1 MTHKVYK
8 TEDGQTI
15 IANTM
20 DDITDVSFKEYLL
33 KFHSYSIAPVMSKLA
48 FNVLGFLPIDSI
60 VRIVSRQSF
69 ELAKEALA
77 NLEQVTLPQEIMTLL
92 NSDLK
97 KKEQEKIL
105 KGLSLDANQ
114 LGALFLHGEELGY
127 KFSSYRFEG
136 VPQKIKKEDLPNFAY
151 IDDNDILH
159 RVGGESLS
167 EGQLRAL
174 INESKIIYVQMLDNG
189 IQWHAFIRTF
199 QGLKGKESGTQGS
212 VPHIHYYSNKNGTS
226 RRDFV
231 KMIKK
236 GNYPTAKV
244 HIPLMYRK

>member
-105 KGLSLDANQ
+105 KGLSLDETNW
-114 LGALFLHGEELGY
+114 GHFFYME
-127 KFSSYRFEG
+127 
-136 VPQKIKKEDLPNFAY
+136 
-151 IDDNDILH
+151 
-159 RVGGESLS
+159 
-167 EGQLRAL
+167 
-174 INESKIIYVQMLDNG
+174 
-189 IQWHAFIRTF
+189 
-199 QGLKGKESGTQGS
+199 
-212 VPHIHYYSNKNGTS
+212 KN
-226 RRDFV
+226 
-231 KMIKK
+231 
-236 GNYPTAKV
+236 
-244 HIPLMYRK
+244 

>member
-1 MTHKVYK
+1 MIQKVYK
-8 TEDGQTI
+8 TDDGNSV
-15 IANTM
+15 IANM
-20 DDITDVSFKEYLL
+20 MNDVTDVSFKEYIL
-33 KFHSYSIAPVMSKLA
+33 KFHSYSIAPVISKLA
-48 FNVLGFLPIDSI
+48 FNVLGFLPIDSM

-105 KGLSLDANQ
+105 KGLSLDTNQ

-199 QGLKGKESGTQGS
+199 QGLKGKESGAQGS

-226 RRDFV
+226 RKDFV
-231 KMIKK
+231 KMIKN
-236 GNYPTAKV
+236 GHYPSAKV
-244 HIPLMYRK
+244 HIPLI